1 MNKTKKYFLL
11 DTVDTLK
18 ERIRELFTNLKKKN
32 LKITMQEINSVN
44 LIQILVIRLYLIVVH
59 AEYNAILSKGAPSFK
74 GCTLYVTKYPC
85 NVCAQLIVQSG
96 ISKVVYINDQH
107 TPFEGKVPIPYDQI
121 DPKNRDTMKPN
132 SYLASQRILTKCLH
146 KENVKSVLNN

>member
-1 MNKTKKYFLL
+1 M
-11 DTVDTLK
+11 
-18 ERIRELFTNLKKKN
+18 
-32 LKITMQEINSVN
+32 
-44 LIQILVIRLYLIVVH
+44 IVVH

-85 NVCAQLIVQSG
+85 AQLIVQSG
-96 ISKVVYINDQH
+96 ISKVVYIKDQD

-121 DPKNRDTMKPN
+121 DPKDPDKTMKPN
-132 SYLASQRILTKCLH
+132 SYLASQRILTKCLN